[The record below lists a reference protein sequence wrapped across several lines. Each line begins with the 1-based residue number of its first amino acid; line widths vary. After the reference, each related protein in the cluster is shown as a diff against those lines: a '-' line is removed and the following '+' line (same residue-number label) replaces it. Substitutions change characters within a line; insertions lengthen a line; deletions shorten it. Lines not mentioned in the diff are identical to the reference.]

1 MGIRA
6 AADAGLS
13 LNLYREIFYPVMS
26 MVSETTPGP
35 FETRTPTALHNP
47 VEPQVGWPELF
58 AKARIEADNRGWEEP
73 IGDTFYS
80 DNFAVF
86 GVRFYYPGEDH
97 DSGGMKVKSLYYDGK
112 SADLIG
118 DEVPWEGTAAD
129 VFNQLQFPLHSGR
142 IAGLPGRII
151 VSIMGIAVAM
161 LSITGLVIW
170 WKKRKARVASK
181 RRKQE
186 AALAATSAT

>member
-1 MGIRA
+1 
-6 AADAGLS
+6 
-13 LNLYREIFYPVMS
+13 

-35 FETRTPTALHNP
+35 FETRTPTALHDP
-47 VEPQVGWPELF
+47 VEPRVSWPALF
-58 AKARIEADNRGWEEP
+58 DKARTEADNRNWQEP

-112 SADLIG
+112 NGNLIG
-118 DEVPWEGTAAD
+118 DEVPWQGTAAD

-142 IAGLPGRII
+142 IAGMPGRII

-161 LSITGLVIW
+161 LSITGVVIW
-170 WKKRKARVASK
+170 WKKRNARVAIRK
-181 RRKQE
+181 RKQQ
-186 AALAATSAT
+186 AAMTATTASRPQHL